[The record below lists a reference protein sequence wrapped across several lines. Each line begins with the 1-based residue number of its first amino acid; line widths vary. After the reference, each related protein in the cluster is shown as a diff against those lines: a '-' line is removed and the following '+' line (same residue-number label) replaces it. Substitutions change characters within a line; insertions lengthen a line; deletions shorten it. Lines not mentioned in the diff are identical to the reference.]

1 MGYIITNIRS
11 EYANRETGN
20 REIIASVVCDDAAS
34 LPVQR
39 ADQTFVLSSD
49 ALDISTGDRY
59 IINSSGQWI
68 LQPSDNAWQNVYTKF
83 EIDNILTGYY
93 TAQEIDTKLLDY
105 YDMTQVDEK
114 LTHKSAL
121 AFSPAGTLSSL
132 INCTCTIPDS
142 TRTLRFTIGKLNATT
157 NYLQIYVNG
166 VDKGYIT
173 FDVSRNIDNWG
184 E

>member
-49 ALDISTGDRY
+49 ALDISTGDIY

-68 LQPSDNAWQNVYTKF
+68 KQPSSNAWQNMYTKA
-83 EIDNILTGYY
+83 EI
-93 TAQEIDTKLLDY
+93 
-105 YDMTQVDEK
+105 DEK
-114 LTHKSAL
+114 LTHKAAL
-121 AFSPAGTLSSL
+121 AFSPAGVLSSL
-132 INCTCTIPDS
+132 INCTFTIPDS
-142 TRTLRFTIGKLNATT
+142 SRTLRFTIGKLNATT
-157 NYLQIYVNG
+157 NYLQVYVNG
-166 VDKGYIT
+166 IDKGYIT
-173 FDVSRNIDNWG
+173 FDVSRNIDAWG